1 MAEPCDCLNQCGD
14 DERVVQYLVEPCEW
28 RMNRALREK
37 ARLAA
42 EVSLHEDA
50 AKWRAFCAD
59 MEVANV

>member
-14 DERVVQYLVEPCEW
+14 DERVGQYLVEPCEC

-37 ARLAA
+37 ARLET

-50 AKWRAFCAD
+50 AKWRAFCAV
-59 MEVANV
+59 MEVANA